1 MSGPQGPIEP
11 SVAAVRARVSG
22 AEDVE
27 GGFLVRD
34 PWDIAVAIVEAG
46 A

>member
-1 MSGPQGPIEP
+1 MTLP
-11 SVAAVRARVSG
+11 AAELAELRARLTD

-34 PWDIAVAIVEAG
+34 PWGTAVAFVA
-46 A
+46 